1 MFKVHYIVS
10 AAVLEKLINATDNL
24 GIGHSNIEHLR
35 QADRPEEIKQLQV
48 PPKPIEPVADAVKN
62 KRSTDADIVS
72 LTNKRPTKDSM
83 REKVVVVLEK
93 LEVKHGIGGV
103 TRKMLRAQC
112 KRLGLDP
119 QILYQLTADG
129 YIVSEQSHALPSLRA

>member
-1 MFKVHYIVS
+1 MFTVNYIVS

-35 QADRPEEIKQLQV
+35 QADKPEEIKQLQA
-48 PPKPIEPVADAVKN
+48 PPKTIEPVTSDVKN
-62 KRSTDADIVS
+62 KRSTDADILS
-72 LTNKRPTKDSM
+72 LTNKRPTKGSM
-83 REKVVVVLEK
+83 REKAVVALEK

-103 TRKMLRAQC
+103 TRKMLRTQC

-129 YIVSEQSHALPSLRA
+129 YMVDE

>member
-10 AAVLEKLINATDNL
+10 AAILEKLINATDNL

-35 QADRPEEIKQLQV
+35 QADKPEEIKQLQT
-48 PPKPIEPVADAVKN
+48 PPRPIKPVTSDVKN
-62 KRSTDADIVS
+62 TRSADDDIVS
-72 LTNKRPTKDSM
+72 LTNKRPTKGSM
-83 REKVVVVLEK
+83 RESVVVALEK
-93 LEVKHGIGGV
+93 LEVKHGVGGV
-103 TRKMLRAQC
+103 SRKMLRAQC

-129 YIVSEQSHALPSLRA
+129 YMVSE